1 MVRAGRLVT
10 LPAVPIPFLASTP
23 LLEGAWIDLT
33 VLKLAEFGA
42 ILADRGGQ
50 VPIDE
55 STWREADK
63 SAGARVGRYRG
74 GRRSVGGR
82 TYVKFALYQRWRART
97 LGSRLEASTE
107 TGFVVSDWNDWV
119 KNQGP
124 EAALAG
130 VPVEPLTTF
139 VNSDAW
145 TVHDA
150 DLAHGLQLARVDLL
164 ANLRSSA
171 LSENKTTSGPD
182 AGVSWEDQATA
193 LLVLIEGLASA
204 VDTVRA
210 TYFRNHE
217 ILYPDLADY
226 LDSCR
231 NGIRTALSLFEAERN
246 GDDSWLLRFG
256 SPPLQPDD
264 GVGADEDD
272 PRLKRIKARIA
283 QNSARMVKELL
294 LQSRFEALAFIG
306 EKDAAQA
313 MLDQELDQILS

>member
-1 MVRAGRLVT
+1 MRTDA
-10 LPAVPIPFLASTP
+10 
-23 LLEGAWIDLT
+23 
-33 VLKLAEFGA
+33 
-42 ILADRGGQ
+42 RGGQ

-55 STWREADK
+55 TTWREARK

-74 GRRSVGGR
+74 GRRRFGGR
-82 TYVKFALYQRWRART
+82 TYVKLALYQRWRART

-107 TGFVVSDWNDWV
+107 SGFLAESWNGWV
-119 KNQGP
+119 KKQGA

-130 VPVEPLTTF
+130 VPVEPLTPL
-139 VNSDAW
+139 VDRDAW

-150 DLAHGLQLARVDLL
+150 DLARRLQLARANLL

-204 VDTVRA
+204 VDTIRA

-231 NGIRTALSLFEAERN
+231 NGIRTALSLFEAERD

-264 GVGADEDD
+264 ERRRRRRRRSRRQADQGSNRSNRRAHGQGT
-272 PRLKRIKARIA
+272 PPT
-283 QNSARMVKELL
+283 V
-294 LQSRFEALAFIG
+294 ALRSSG
-306 EKDAAQA
+306 
-313 MLDQELDQILS
+313 LHW